1 MKPNIHDDTV
11 MRIEKT
17 IGKPVSRSMDA
28 AINECIDELD
38 ALKADIT
45 KLFGTNKAIFQISIK
60 DNKIIIESPKILA
73 NLDNQDRQLQEEAIN
88 V

>member
-1 MKPNIHDDTV
+1 MDNQILDDV
-11 MRIEKT
+11 I
-17 IGKPVSRSMDA
+17 
-28 AINECIDELD
+28 AIQVNGATLIP
-38 ALKADIT
+38 LKADIT

-73 NLDNQDRQLQEEAIN
+73 DLDNQDRQLEAEAITIGK

>member
-38 ALKADIT
+38 ALKAEQNENPVVRSCDR
-45 KLFGTNKAIFQISIK
+45 LEELTNG
-60 DNKIIIESPKILA
+60 
-73 NLDNQDRQLQEEAIN
+73 
-88 V
+88 